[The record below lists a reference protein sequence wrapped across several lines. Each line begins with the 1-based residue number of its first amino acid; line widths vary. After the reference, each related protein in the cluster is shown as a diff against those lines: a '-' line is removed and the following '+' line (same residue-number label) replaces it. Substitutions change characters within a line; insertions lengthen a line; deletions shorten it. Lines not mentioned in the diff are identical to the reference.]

1 MNDHFTFTVEVFT
14 STLVCTGSY
23 TLPLY
28 RRVSDALNNR
38 MSRFIN
44 LRDVSIAP
52 LWRPQ
57 LAQRV
62 SSALVA
68 WGDAL
73 LVAVLAEPEPPP
85 DYRLSVPP
93 RDTEPI
99 MFFTSEFAVRA
110 ELYKRPGIDI
120 EEMLSELTDDF
131 IPLRNVTIFPING
144 GPTLHRSFVC
154 LAQRAIQAL
163 YPVRTPGSPASEQSP
178 AVDQGVTPD
187 VNNVSPAEASS
198 RDAGSS

>member
-1 MNDHFTFTVEVFT
+1 MSDGFTFTVEIFT
-14 STLVCTGSY
+14 PTLLYTGSY

-38 MSRFIN
+38 MSRFVN
-44 LRDVSIAP
+44 LHEVSIAP

-57 LAQRV
+57 HAQRV
-62 SSALVA
+62 PQALVA

-85 DYRLSVPP
+85 DYRVLAPP
-93 RDTEPI
+93 RATQPV
-99 MFFTSEFAVRA
+99 MFFASEFAVRA
-110 ELYKRPGIDI
+110 EMYRRPDVEL
-120 EEMLSELTDDF
+120 EEMLTALADDF

-144 GPTLHRSFVC
+144 GAPLHRSFVC

-163 YPVRTPGSPASEQSP
+163 YSVRSPAQSEP
-178 AVDQGVTPD
+178 APEAPAAAVEPASDGTTP
-187 VNNVSPAEASS
+187 E
-198 RDAGSS
+198 G

>member
-1 MNDHFTFTVEVFT
+1 MSDRFTFTVEIFT
-14 STLVCTGSY
+14 PTLLCTGSY

-38 MSRFIN
+38 MSRFVN
-44 LRDVSIAP
+44 LHDVSIAP

-57 LAQRV
+57 QAQRV
-62 SSALVA
+62 AQALVA

-73 LVAVLAEPEPPP
+73 LVAVLAEPAPPP
-85 DYRLSVPP
+85 NYHVPAPP
-93 RDTEPI
+93 RATQPV

-110 ELYKRPGIDI
+110 EMYRRPDLEL
-120 EEMLSELTDDF
+120 EEMLAELADDF

-144 GPTLHRSFVC
+144 GAPLHRSFVC

-163 YPVRTPGSPASEQSP
+163 YTVRQTAHSELASE
-178 AVDQGVTPD
+178 ATPVAPNTTSD
-187 VNNVSPAEASS
+187 S
-198 RDAGSS
+198 DATGSA

>member
-1 MNDHFTFTVEVFT
+1 MSDGFTFTVEIFT
-14 STLVCTGSY
+14 PTLLCTGSY

-44 LRDVSIAP
+44 LHDVSIAP

-57 LAQRV
+57 QAQRLPQ
-62 SSALVA
+62 ALVA

-85 DYRLSVPP
+85 DYRMPAPP
-93 RDTEPI
+93 RATLPV

-110 ELYKRPGIDI
+110 EMYRRPDVEL
-120 EEMLSELTDDF
+120 EEMLTELADDF

-144 GPTLHRSFVC
+144 GAPLRRSFVC

-163 YPVRTPGSPASEQSP
+163 YSVRNLAQPEPAPEAPAAATNPAPDETTSE
-178 AVDQGVTPD
+178 
-187 VNNVSPAEASS
+187 VS
-198 RDAGSS
+198 